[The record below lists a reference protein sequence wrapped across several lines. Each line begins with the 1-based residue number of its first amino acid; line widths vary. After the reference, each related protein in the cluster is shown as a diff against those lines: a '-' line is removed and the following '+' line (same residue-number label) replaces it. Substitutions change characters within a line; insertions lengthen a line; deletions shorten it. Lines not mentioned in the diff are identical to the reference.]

1 MKSKRQLVR
10 LILLA
15 TLVAS
20 SALAQT
26 NAPVVAEQPA
36 GAEMA
41 ELAKK
46 LNNPAASL
54 ISVPLQNNFDFGGGP
69 NDDGFQYRLNIQP
82 VVPFDLN
89 ENWKILSRTIVPYIY
104 QEDRIG
110 NSSQS
115 GLGDSTV
122 TLWLSPE
129 KEKPGAPIWGLGPI
143 IQLPTATDDLLG
155 SEKWGAGPSAIF
167 LRQEKGWTVGALV
180 NHLWSFAGEDSRQ
193 DISATFLQP
202 FVNYTTKRHTTFG
215 FNTESTY
222 DWENEQWTV
231 PFNLFVT
238 QLVKLGKLPVSF
250 QVGGRY
256 YAEKPSGGPDWGLRL
271 GVTFVFPK

>member
-10 LILLA
+10 LTLLA
-15 TLVAS
+15 TLAAS

-26 NAPVVAEQPA
+26 NAPI
-36 GAEMA
+36 GAEPKSDADMA

-69 NDDGFQYRLNIQP
+69 NDDGFQYRLNVQP
-82 VVPFDLN
+82 VIPFDLN
-89 ENWKILSRTIVPYIY
+89 DDWKILSRTIVPYIY

-110 NSSQS
+110 TGSQS

-129 KEKPGAPIWGLGPI
+129 KEKPGAPIWGVGPI

-167 LRQEKGWTVGALV
+167 LRQSEGWTVGALV

-193 DISATFLQP
+193 DVTATFLQP
-202 FVNYTTKRHTTFG
+202 FINYTTKKHTTFG

-231 PFNLFVT
+231 PLNLFVT